1 MSYSRNFNG
10 NIRVSIPYRY
20 PASQQGGSGSVS
32 ADVPVSW
39 TVYVDTDPFDH
50 SIMVTENQV
59 NVLTGSVR
67 QAEAAEVDSILRN
80 AKTVSST
87 IVGGFFSYIRSDLSQ
102 QTSELRPKVE
112 AKMIQLLKLQE
123 ACKEKIAQMTEDFNR
138 ISERYTKIFDTL
150 DNETRNR
157 IIALNGKLFSLEKLI
172 TAKIG
177 KSYTDSLF
185 TQSTIS
191 NMELESLSS
200 RLFGTRVKGGA
211 MLIIERTKHLLQ
223 SDKIL
228 SRRINSI
235 LSAEQTETPKSYF
248 LPVVVIENTGLN
260 GGTENQMFYS
270 QRFGGFAQQNFKN
283 KTRNLA
289 DSQSSQF
296 TKVEKNDLTKIGEF
310 MKNEITTRSQ
320 NSNPHTER
328 VMEKVWQMW
337 KENFTSL
344 EKQDN

>member
-1 MSYSRNFNG
+1 
-10 NIRVSIPYRY
+10 
-20 PASQQGGSGSVS
+20 
-32 ADVPVSW
+32 
-39 TVYVDTDPFDH
+39 
-50 SIMVTENQV
+50 
-59 NVLTGSVR
+59 
-67 QAEAAEVDSILRN
+67 
-80 AKTVSST
+80 
-87 IVGGFFSYIRSDLSQ
+87 
-102 QTSELRPKVE
+102 
-112 AKMIQLLKLQE
+112 MIQLLKLQE